1 MATEKKPK
9 KPAVKKPA
17 KVEKSDLKKKAPAK
31 TEVKKKK
38 GGAQPG
44 SGRPPHRPTEETR
57 EQVEIMV
64 MAGIKHT
71 DIALCLGITDDT
83 LVKYYR
89 EEIDTSTPKANARV
103 AASLFKQ
110 ATELNI
116 PASAIFWAKT
126 RMGWSEKSQ
135 VEHSGK
141 IDSDVKQDSTFT
153 IEYVN
158 PPNYDEDYT
167 PPYSVDYKDD
177 DNKP

>member
-1 MATEKKPK
+1 MTTEKKPK
-9 KPAVKKPA
+9 KTAVKKPA
-17 KVEKSDLKKKAPAK
+17 KKPSQVGKSALKKKEPVK
-31 TEVKKKK
+31 TDGKKKK
-38 GGAQPG
+38 GGPQPG
-44 SGRPPHRPTEETR
+44 SGRPPHKPTDVSR

-64 MAGIKHT
+64 MAGIKQA
-71 DIALCLGITDDT
+71 DICLCLGINEDT

-158 PPNYDEDYT
+158 PPSYEDD
-167 PPYSVDYKDD
+167 SD
-177 DNKP
+177 KP